1 MILTVQT
8 MEVTTRTSQGQTGRP
23 WMEMI
28 QRLLLDGVDGQR
40 TRLAIDLADEFA
52 IVIPATTTKARLAIG
67 YPAMMRT
74 DQALHPAVL

>member
-1 MILTVQT
+1 MVCLIWRCLRDVMILTVQT

-28 QRLLLDGVDGQR
+28 QRFLLDGVDGQR
-40 TRLAIDLADEFA
+40 TRLAKDLADEFA

-67 YPAMMRT
+67 
-74 DQALHPAVL
+74 